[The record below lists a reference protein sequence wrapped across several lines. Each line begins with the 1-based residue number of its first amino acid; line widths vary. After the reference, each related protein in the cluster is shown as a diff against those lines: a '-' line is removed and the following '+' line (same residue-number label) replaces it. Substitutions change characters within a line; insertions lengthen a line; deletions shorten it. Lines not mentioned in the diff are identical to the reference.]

1 MRRLRSGQMSRPRRR
16 AIHLP
21 WVISGFLALAITE
34 IVSVVIAV
42 VNGRMP
48 LLGDS
53 IWKTVGVILF
63 MTVLVGLLG
72 AIAGRIFSWV
82 RNWFGVISIWFK
94 GILFFAL
101 ISLIFDVINIRGSVI
116 NPDYIIIRLVTSA
129 LTGAVFVFIGL
140 RLEKR
145 LNKQQPQ
152 TEPPD

>member
-1 MRRLRSGQMSRPRRR
+1 MSRPRRR

-42 VNGRMP
+42 VDGRMP

-94 GILFFAL
+94 GIVFFVL
-101 ISLIFDVINIRGSVI
+101 INLLLIVINVRGPAI
-116 NPDYIIIRLVTSA
+116 TTDYFIISLVTSV

-145 LNKQQPQ
+145 LNRQRPQ